1 MMDMQAFGEW
11 MEQGLTEGVIE
22 GKAEKCLLAFVLPSG
37 EVLLGDWKL
46 EREDVEKISNELVI
60 SIRDMLVLEAMQ
72 ELEAEMEDGE
82 GEWETE

>member
-37 EVLLGDWKL
+37 EVLLEDWKL

-60 SIRDMLVLEAMQ
+60 SIRDMLVLEALQ

-82 GEWETE
+82 GEWEAE

>member
-22 GKAEKCLLAFVLPSG
+22 AGAEKCLMAFVLPSG

-60 SIRDMLVLEAMQ
+60 SIRDMLVLEAMK
-72 ELEAEMEDGE
+72 ELKDEE
-82 GEWETE
+82 GEWEEE